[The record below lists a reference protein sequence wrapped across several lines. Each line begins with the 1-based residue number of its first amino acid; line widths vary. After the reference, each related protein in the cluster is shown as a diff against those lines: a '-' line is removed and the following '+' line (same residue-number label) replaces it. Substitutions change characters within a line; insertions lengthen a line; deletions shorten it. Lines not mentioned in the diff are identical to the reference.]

1 VKNNRK
7 KLWKTPM
14 TAYTIMIFLTIILYI
29 QFVYLSLS
37 PTIYGKNMDEFAASR
52 NTVKRTLKATR
63 GTIYDSEHN
72 ILALNVT
79 SYTVIAYLEKSKVYT
94 KDNYVKDVEA
104 TAEALANIL
113 GGDKDTFIKYLSQ
126 DKYQVELG
134 IKGKGIT
141 ELKKEEI
148 EALKLPGIDF
158 TEEQKRYYPN
168 GDFASYVIGYAKENE
183 IQEESGIIKEIV
195 GELGIEAKYNDL
207 LKGKDGYLKYQQD
220 KYGYKIAGTQ
230 EEYEASED
238 GYNIYLTIDANIQR
252 FIEKEIKEAQEKYT
266 PEWITISVM
275 DAKTGDILG
284 TSSTPSFDPNL
295 RNITNYENPL
305 VSIPFEPGSTMK
317 TFTYMCALEN
327 NVYDGNETF
336 MSGSYE
342 IGEDKVNDWNNIGWG
357 EITFDKGFEYSS
369 NVGIANLLQTKLTK
383 KQLRECYKKYG
394 FGEKTGIELSREQ
407 AGNIS
412 FNYPIEV
419 VTAGFGQG
427 ITTTP
432 IQQLQALTM
441 VANDGYMLKPHI
453 VSKIVNPNTGEYYY
467 ERELEKEKIVSSETI
482 NKIKEL
488 MYNTVQGTD
497 EGSTGYPYRIEGF
510 DVIGKT
516 GTAQI
521 YDSTTGTYLVGDN
534 AYIFS
539 FAGMYPYDDP
549 EIIIYAAMKKP
560 SVGKSGGLS
569 STVKEIMKSIAKY
582 KNMFVEEEQND
593 NLFTYETKSYLN
605 KKTEIV
611 KKELEENNLDVVIV
625 GNGDRIINQSIL
637 PNNKL
642 IYGEKIILLTNSLEY
657 TLPNLKGWSRKEV
670 LQLFELL
677 NLKYKINGY
686 GYVVSQ
692 NIEKGTVITKDMIV
706 EINLENK
713 ILEESEGD
721 NIWKED
727 FH

>member
-1 VKNNRK
+1 MNNGRK
-7 KLWKTPM
+7 KFWKTPM

-52 NTVKRTLKATR
+52 NTVKKTLKATR
-63 GTIYDSEHN
+63 GTIYDSENN

-94 KDNYVKDVEA
+94 KENYVKDVEA
-104 TAEALANIL
+104 TAEALANVL
-113 GGDKDTFIKYLSQ
+113 ETDKDTLVKYLSQ

-134 IKGKGIT
+134 TAGKGIT
-141 ELKKEEI
+141 ELKKNEI
-148 EALKLPGIDF
+148 EALNLSGIDF

-183 IQEESGIIKEIV
+183 IKEGNSIVKEIV

-207 LKGKDGYLKYQQD
+207 LKGQDGYLEYQQD
-220 KYGYKIAGTQ
+220 KYGYKITGTQ
-230 EEYEASED
+230 EKYEKAID

-252 FIEKEIKEAQEKYT
+252 FIEKEIKEAQEKFT

-305 VSIPFEPGSTMK
+305 VSVPFEPGSTMK

-327 NVYDGNETF
+327 GVYDGDETF
-336 MSGSYE
+336 VSGNYKV
-342 IGEDKVNDWNNIGWG
+342 GEDTVNDWNNVGWG

-369 NVGIANLLQTKLTK
+369 NVGIANLIERHLTK
-383 KQLRECYKKYG
+383 KQLRECFKKYG
-394 FGEKTGIELSREQ
+394 FGEKTEIELSREQ
-407 AGNIS
+407 AGSIK

-419 VTAGFGQG
+419 VTAAFGQG

-432 IQQLQALTM
+432 VQQLQALTM
-441 VANDGYMLKPHI
+441 IANDGYMLKPHI
-453 VSKIVNPNTGEYYY
+453 VSKIVDPNTGENYY
-467 ERELEKEKIVSSETI
+467 EREIEKEKIVSTETI
-482 NKIKEL
+482 NKMKEL

-497 EGSTGYPYRIEGF
+497 AGSTGYPYRIEGF

-521 YDSTTGTYLVGDN
+521 YNSATGTYLSGEN
-534 AYIFS
+534 SYIFS
-539 FAGMYPYDDP
+539 FAGMFPYDDP
-549 EIIIYAAMKKP
+549 QIIIYAAMKKP

-569 STVKEIMKSIAKY
+569 SAVKEIMKSIVKY
-582 KNMFVEEEQND
+582 KNMFVEDEQEE
-593 NLFTYETKSYLN
+593 NLFTYEVKSYFN
-605 KKTEIV
+605 KKTETV
-611 KKELEENNLDVVIV
+611 KKELEEKNLDVVII

-642 IYGEKIILLTNSLEY
+642 ISREKIILLTNSGEY

-670 LQLFELL
+670 LELFKLL
-677 NLKYKINGY
+677 GIKYTLNGY

-692 NIEKGTVITKDMIV
+692 SIETGTIINKEMNV
-706 EINLENK
+706 EITLENK
-713 ILEESEGD
+713 IKEESKEGE
-721 NIWKED
+721 NV
-727 FH
+727 

>member
-1 VKNNRK
+1 MNNNRK
-7 KLWKTPM
+7 KFWKIPM
-14 TAYTIMIFLTIILYI
+14 TAYKIMIFLTIILYI

-63 GTIYDSEHN
+63 GTIYDNENN
-72 ILALNVT
+72 ILALNVA
-79 SYTVIAYLEKSKVYT
+79 SYTVIAYLEKSTVYT
-94 KDNYVKDVEA
+94 GDNYVKDIEA
-104 TAEALANIL
+104 TAEALANVL
-113 GGDKDTFIKYLSQ
+113 GADKETLVKYLQQ

-134 IKGKGIT
+134 LAGKGIT

-148 EALKLPGIDF
+148 EALNLSGIDF

-183 IQEESGIIKEIV
+183 VKDENGNTIKEIV

-207 LKGKDGYLKYQQD
+207 LKGKDGYLEYQQD
-220 KYGYKIAGTQ
+220 KYGYKITGTQ
-230 EEYEASED
+230 EIYEEAED

-252 FIEKEIKEAQEKYT
+252 FIEKEIKEAQGIYT

-295 RNITNYENPL
+295 RNIINYENPL
-305 VSIPFEPGSTMK
+305 VSVPFEPGSTMK
-317 TFTYMCALEN
+317 TYTYMCALEN
-327 NVYDGNETF
+327 GVYNGDETF
-336 MSGSYE
+336 LSGNYKV
-342 IGEDKVNDWNNIGWG
+342 GDDTVNDWNNIGWG

-369 NVGIANLLQTKLTK
+369 NVGIANIMEKYLTK
-383 KQLRECYKKYG
+383 KQLKECFKKYG
-394 FGEKTGIELSREQ
+394 FGEKTEIELSREQ
-407 AGNIS
+407 AGSIK

-419 VTAGFGQG
+419 VTAAFGQG

-441 VANDGYMLKPHI
+441 VANEGYMLKPHI
-453 VSKIVNPNTGEYYY
+453 VSKIVNPNTLENYY
-467 ERELEKEKIVSSETI
+467 EREVEKEKIVSTETAT
-482 NKIKEL
+482 KIKDL

-497 EGSTGYPYRIEGF
+497 AGSTGYPYRIEGF

-516 GTAQI
+516 GTAEI
-521 YDSTTGTYLVGDN
+521 YNAATGTYLVGEN

-539 FAGMYPYDDP
+539 FAGMFPYDDP

-582 KNMFVEEEQND
+582 KNMFVEEQKEES
-593 NLFTYETKSYLN
+593 LFTYEVKSYLN

-611 KKELEENNLDVVIV
+611 KKELEENNLDVVII
-625 GNGDRIINQSIL
+625 GTGDRIISQSIL

-642 IYGEKIILLTNSLEY
+642 IKREKIILLTNSTEY
-657 TLPNLKGWSRKEV
+657 TLPSLKGWSRKEA

-677 NLKYKINGY
+677 GIKYTINGY

-692 NIEKGTVITKDMIV
+692 NIEVGTVVTKDMNV
-706 EINLENK
+706 EIILENK
-713 ILEESEGD
+713 ILEEQVQNEGGE
-721 NIWKED
+721 NV
-727 FH
+727 